1 VRPALSALSRFAC
14 SARSPRVSLR
24 TWLPHACAL
33 HWLCSYAPWCGHCKT
48 LKPEYEEVA
57 KQLAEHDPPI
67 PVAAVDAT
75 VSKAIAK
82 RYDVTGYPTVF
93 AFRGT
98 TAVHYDD
105 EKKNT
110 KDMVQFMRDEH
121 PARVMS
127 AGLNYQGP
135 TNLPSKQHLKKFLDI
150 KAFTV
155 PAVIAFIPE
164 EDAESTALSEFQMVH
179 YGLREKFAF
188 GIVRASAA
196 MTEVGATA
204 GEVRVYKAGAYFS
217 KKFEQRHYSIPGGSH
232 GVNWLKEE
240 ILSNCLPL
248 VGEMHADSQEFYLFV
263 RHHSEGHSSAAAS
276 ASAATAKPL
285 LLVYTN
291 VNFDH
296 KEGRYYKETRNLA
309 KLVRGIV
316 APFHGQMHVAIGDKT
331 AAAKSLEAL
340 GFPTGADKIAT
351 IQNGTMKYKFV
362 GASTAH
368 FKTRLSEF
376 VGGFLEGNL
385 EPFYRTAEAP
395 CCTLQE
401 ALTEGHYRN
410 PDSSA
415 GEALQPQ
422 MLELIGKTARNLVFG
437 SPKDTMIEI
446 YAPGCPHC
454 SALKPHWKELSSFI
468 NEHKELQ
475 EAVQLAVVDGARN
488 DVPINGI
495 SIPGFPAIFYVPG
508 NYSGAADRIPVHID
522 LASHPSGYGKVT
534 SSLLQALADQP
545 RIQNSESLRALVQE
559 RLAATLQA
567 EAAAAEEEAR
577 ILVDESDSEDKSDL
591 EEVLLHDDEL

>member
-1 VRPALSALSRFAC
+1 M
-14 SARSPRVSLR
+14 
-24 TWLPHACAL
+24 
-33 HWLCSYAPWCGHCKT
+33 
-48 LKPEYEEVA
+48 A
-57 KQLAEHDPPI
+57 KQLAKHDPPI

-75 VSKAIAK
+75 VSKALAK

-105 EKKNT
+105 EKKNA
-110 KDMVQFMRDEH
+110 KDMVQYMRDEH

-135 TNLPSKQHLKKFLDI
+135 TNLPSQQHLKKFLAI

-164 EDAESTALSEFQMVH
+164 EDAESTALSDFQMVH
-179 YGLREKFAF
+179 YGLHEKFAF

-196 MTEVGATA
+196 IAEVGAAA

-217 KKFEQRHYSIPGGSH
+217 KKFEQRHYSILGGWRD
-232 GVNWLKEE
+232 VNWLKDE

-248 VGEMHADSQEFYLFV
+248 VGEMHADSQHLYSFT
-263 RHHSEGHSSAAAS
+263 RHHSEEHSSAVVPGP
-276 ASAATAKPL
+276 SAAIPKPL

-309 KLVRGIV
+309 QLVRAVV
-316 APFHGQMHVAIGDKT
+316 APFRGRMHVAIGDKT

-376 VGGFLEGNL
+376 IEGFVEGQL
-385 EPFYRTAEAP
+385 EPFYRSAETP
-395 CCTLQE
+395 CCTLHE

-410 PDSSA
+410 PDSTA
-415 GEALQPQ
+415 GETLQPH
-422 MLELIGKTARNLVFG
+422 MLELIGKTARNLVLS

-446 YAPGCPHC
+446 YADRK
-454 SALKPHWKELSSFI
+454 S
-468 NEHKELQ
+468 
-475 EAVQLAVVDGARN
+475 VV
-488 DVPINGI
+488 
-495 SIPGFPAIFYVPG
+495 
-508 NYSGAADRIPVHID
+508 
-522 LASHPSGYGKVT
+522 
-534 SSLLQALADQP
+534 
-545 RIQNSESLRALVQE
+545 
-559 RLAATLQA
+559 
-567 EAAAAEEEAR
+567 
-577 ILVDESDSEDKSDL
+577 
-591 EEVLLHDDEL
+591 